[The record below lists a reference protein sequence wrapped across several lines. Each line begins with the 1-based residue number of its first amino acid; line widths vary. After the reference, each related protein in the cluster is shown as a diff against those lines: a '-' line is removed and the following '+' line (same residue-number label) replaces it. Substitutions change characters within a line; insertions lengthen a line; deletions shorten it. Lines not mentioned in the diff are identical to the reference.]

1 MAFSMV
7 ALQVVV
13 HLSVGK
19 SPSPH
24 KGYLVFHLT
33 WVPHVL
39 DNLVEILIWCLLG
52 ELVHDAPMISVGGPK
67 CGGFIANP

>member
-24 KGYLVFHLT
+24 KGYLEFQLT

-39 DNLVEILIWCLLG
+39 DHLVEILIWCLL
-52 ELVHDAPMISVGGPK
+52 HDAPIISVGGPK
-67 CGGFIANP
+67 CGGFNANL